1 MSSIDCILPESVGRL
16 SAIFAGGGRISI
28 LAHTHPD
35 GDALGST
42 GALVSYLKEKR
53 GADALA
59 IFSDAAPASLSFLC
73 NSGDFIFADSDP
85 QAALQRIS
93 HSDVI
98 ILLDCNGFSRTE
110 QLNGPLCES
119 KAVKVLIDHHI
130 DPERDFFDLVFSTED
145 ISSTCELLFYI
156 LLEMDD
162 IKGDARKLPSA
173 CARSLMAGMTTD
185 TNNFANSVYP
195 STLRMASALL
205 EAGVD
210 RDSLLDELY
219 HRYRENRV
227 RVMGYLQNEGMNIT
241 DKGVAYIIAD
251 KAVLER
257 FDVKE
262 GETES
267 LVNVPLAIKKV
278 RMSIF
283 LKEENG
289 LFRVS
294 IRSRKGVSAQKL
306 AVKYFHGG
314 GHENAAGGKLFYP
327 GDIPSPADA
336 GAFLERITNE
346 YFG

>member
-73 NSGDFIFADSDP
+73 NGGDFIFADSDP

-98 ILLDCNGFSRTE
+98 VLLDCNGFSRTE

-130 DPERDFFDLVFSTED
+130 DPERDSFDLVFSTED

-205 EAGVD
+205 EEAEIGAVAI
-210 RDSLLDELY
+210 RD
-219 HRYRENRV
+219 
-227 RVMGYLQNEGMNIT
+227 
-241 DKGVAYIIAD
+241 A
-251 KAVLER
+251 
-257 FDVKE
+257 
-262 GETES
+262 TEP
-267 LVNVPLAIKKV
+267 V
-278 RMSIF
+278 
-283 LKEENG
+283 G
-289 LFRVS
+289 
-294 IRSRKGVSAQKL
+294 
-306 AVKYFHGG
+306 
-314 GHENAAGGKLFYP
+314 
-327 GDIPSPADA
+327 SPAPEGTA
-336 GAFLERITNE
+336 GDLFVLVRRADGTLELGAYEKPAERVNADIYRHNYYYNGHKTTDE
-346 YFG
+346 VYKVWVKPYEGAYQVTRLGELP

>member
-1 MSSIDCILPESVGRL
+1 MSSIDCILPETVGRL
-16 SAIFAGGGRISI
+16 SAVFAGGGRISI

-42 GALVSYLKEKR
+42 GALVSYLKENR

-73 NSGDFIFADSDP
+73 NGGDFIFADSDP

-130 DPERDFFDLVFSTED
+130 DPERDSFDLVFSTED

>member
-1 MSSIDCILPESVGRL
+1 MEL
-16 SAIFAGGGRISI
+16 GRII
-28 LAHTHPD
+28 RQLRYKAGWTQEQLAERLTVSAQAVSKWENQAAMPD
-35 GDALGST
+35 IAGDAARLPAHSAM
-42 GALVSYLKEKR
+42 ALM
-53 GADALA
+53 
-59 IFSDAAPASLSFLC
+59 
-73 NSGDFIFADSDP
+73 
-85 QAALQRIS
+85 
-93 HSDVI
+93 
-98 ILLDCNGFSRTE
+98 T
-110 QLNGPLCES
+110 
-119 KAVKVLIDHHI
+119 
-130 DPERDFFDLVFSTED
+130 
-145 ISSTCELLFYI
+145 
-156 LLEMDD
+156 
-162 IKGDARKLPSA
+162 
-173 CARSLMAGMTTD
+173 GMTTD

-227 RVMGYLQNEGMNIT
+227 RVMGFLQNEGMSIT

-251 KAVLER
+251 KAILKR

>member
-42 GALVSYLKEKR
+42 GALVSYLKENK
-53 GADALA
+53 GADAVA

-73 NSGDFIFADSDP
+73 NGGDFIFADSDP

-130 DPERDFFDLVFSTED
+130 DPERDSFDLVFSTED

>member
-42 GALVSYLKEKR
+42 GALVSYLKENK
-53 GADALA
+53 GADAVA

-73 NSGDFIFADSDP
+73 NSSDFIFADSDP

-130 DPERDFFDLVFSTED
+130 DPERDSFDLVFSTED

-314 GHENAAGGKLFYP
+314 GHENAAGGKLFFP

>member
-130 DPERDFFDLVFSTED
+130 DPERDSFDLVFSTEE

-173 CARSLMAGMTTD
+173 CARSLMAGMT
-185 TNNFANSVYP
+185 
-195 STLRMASALL
+195 RMASALL

-227 RVMGYLQNEGMNIT
+227 RVMGFLQNEGMSIT

-251 KAVLER
+251 KAILKR